1 MLRVLKTTSNQM
13 ETTLVIG
20 RLEEAGVRCMRRSAN
35 FRNAAEGTDVLVEQE
50 DLDRAREILK
60 ADEGGFDEH
69 ELERLSE
76 EAGEKA
82 AE

>member
-1 MLRVLKTTSNQM
+1 VLRVLKTTENQM
-13 ETTLVIG
+13 ETTLVVG
-20 RLEEAGVRCMRRSAN
+20 RLEEAGVRCMRRSTN
-35 FRNAAEGTDVLVEQE
+35 FRNAAAGTDVLVEEE

-60 ADEGGFDEH
+60 ADEGGFDER

-82 AE
+82 TE